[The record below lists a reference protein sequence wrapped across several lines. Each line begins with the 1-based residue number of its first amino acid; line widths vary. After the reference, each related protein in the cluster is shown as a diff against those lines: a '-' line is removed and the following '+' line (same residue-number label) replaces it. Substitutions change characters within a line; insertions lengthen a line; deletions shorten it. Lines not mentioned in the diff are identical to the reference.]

1 MKYKIEKNTVQ
12 ETLILPL
19 YSRKL
24 CTELYP
30 NLYRDETAVR
40 LIDQIDYDFSEAEKN
55 SRSLMQRFGALEVA
69 MRQND
74 LAFEVQAYLKNHPCA
89 AVVNLGCGLDN
100 TGRACDNGRYK
111 IYNLDFPDVIALR
124 QQLLP
129 AGEREQNIPC
139 DLKDPAWF
147 DKIDVSGGEDDRKN
161 MAQNGKNQGCR
172 GIFRG
177 FGCSQGDWR
186 VGQPVTGIQQGL
198 YDGLQR
204 PERLFRQRLFPIS
217 RQGRGQRDENADRE
231 DRIWRQ
237 AMKIL
242 VYGAG
247 VLGCNLARNLL
258 RAGKDS
264 TLLARGNWAAEIKQ
278 NGLRIKD
285 KFSLRTSVSRIPVV
299 TELAPD
305 AMYDVIFVVLRYTQL
320 DSVLDTLRANR
331 TKNIVFVGNNVQ
343 ARAQAAA
350 LPEKNVLFAFA
361 LSAGHREVDRVV
373 SIDLKKIT
381 IGQLP
386 GTASN
391 KQLIGRIFHGTK
403 YKVVYEPNMEDY
415 LLCHAAFV
423 MPAAFACYKTDGDLK
438 KLRGDT
444 AYLNRLLDANIE
456 GYRAIRDAGHTILP
470 KEDADFEGEKYR
482 KTCLRFFKL
491 MCATSL
497 GKLCASDHAMNAIDE
512 MSALNRDLKK
522 FFDENGAAYPV
533 WQALEAE
540 AGRYLR

>member
-1 MKYKIEKNTVQ
+1 
-12 ETLILPL
+12 
-19 YSRKL
+19 
-24 CTELYP
+24 
-30 NLYRDETAVR
+30 
-40 LIDQIDYDFSEAEKN
+40 
-55 SRSLMQRFGALEVA
+55 
-69 MRQND
+69 
-74 LAFEVQAYLKNHPCA
+74 
-89 AVVNLGCGLDN
+89 
-100 TGRACDNGRYK
+100 
-111 IYNLDFPDVIALR
+111 
-124 QQLLP
+124 
-129 AGEREQNIPC
+129 
-139 DLKDPAWF
+139 
-147 DKIDVSGGEDDRKN
+147 
-161 MAQNGKNQGCR
+161 
-172 GIFRG
+172 
-177 FGCSQGDWR
+177 
-186 VGQPVTGIQQGL
+186 
-198 YDGLQR
+198 
-204 PERLFRQRLFPIS
+204 
-217 RQGRGQRDENADRE
+217 
-231 DRIWRQ
+231 
-237 AMKIL
+237 MKIL

-258 RAGKDS
+258 RDGKNV

-320 DSVLDTLRANR
+320 DSALDTLRANR

-343 ARAQAAA
+343 TKALAAA

-361 LSAGHREVDRVV
+361 LSAGHREADRVV
-373 SIDLKKIT
+373 T
-381 IGQLP
+381 I
-386 GTASN
+386 
-391 KQLIGRIFHGTK
+391 
-403 YKVVYEPNMEDY
+403 
-415 LLCHAAFV
+415 
-423 MPAAFACYKTDGDLK
+423 DLK

-444 AYLNRLLDANIE
+444 AYLNRVLDANIE

-522 FFDENGAAYPV
+522 FFDANGAAYPV

-540 AGRYLR
+540 AGRYLQ